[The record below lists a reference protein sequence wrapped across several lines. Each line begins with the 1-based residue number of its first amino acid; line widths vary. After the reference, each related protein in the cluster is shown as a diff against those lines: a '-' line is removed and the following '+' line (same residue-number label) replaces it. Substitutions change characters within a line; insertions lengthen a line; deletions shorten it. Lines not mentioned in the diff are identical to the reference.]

1 MIKYVCIFFAKEVVC
16 LNFVIFSAQ
25 YLPTVGGIER
35 YTNSLAKKLI
45 EKGHKI
51 TVVTSS
57 LKNVPDYET
66 DGDGIEIFRI
76 PVKWIMNRRF
86 SIPVPNRDFR
96 RIAEQLAERHF
107 DFAIIQTRFYLN
119 SVWASYFCKK
129 HKVPA
134 IVVEHGTAHLIR
146 DGIVG
151 FIGCAYEHI
160 AAKYVYHNCKNFYGV
175 SLACCQWLEH
185 FGLKGKG
192 CLYNAV
198 DPELVKSTAE
208 KGDATLK
215 EKISFEGKTTIAFA
229 GRFIK
234 EKGVVNLANAFKEI
248 NRRFPDVQLVM
259 AGDGELWQTV
269 KDMNVENLI
278 LPGNLSYE
286 HSLALLKN
294 SEIFCLPTFSEGF
307 STSVLE
313 AAALKAMIITTK
325 TGGSPQLIKDENH
338 GILIDSMECGD
349 IVDALDKALKDIEW
363 CRRCADN
370 AQENLVAHFTWD
382 QVAEEFLNI
391 YNRHR

>member
-1 MIKYVCIFFAKEVVC
+1 MSYDIKNLHKGVSF

-35 YTNSLAKKLI
+35 YTNSLGKKLI

-57 LKNVPDYET
+57 LAGLPNHEIAD
-66 DGDGIEIFRI
+66 DGIEIFRI
-76 PVKWIMNRRF
+76 PVKWIMNHRF
-86 SIPVPNRDFR
+86 SIPIPNGQFR
-96 RIAEQLAERHF
+96 GTAKQLAEKQF

-119 SVWASYFCKK
+119 SVWASRFCKK
-129 HKVPA
+129 NSIPA

-146 DGIVG
+146 NGLIG
-151 FIGCAYEHI
+151 FIGSTYEHI
-160 AAKYVYHNCKNFYGV
+160 AAKYVHHNCKNFYGV
-175 SLACCQWLEH
+175 SLACCGWLEH

-198 DPELVKSTAE
+198 DPALVAENAELGNNS
-208 KGDATLK
+208 LR
-215 EKISFEGKTTIAFA
+215 EKISFENKTTIAFA

-248 NRRFPDVQLVM
+248 NREFPDVQLVM

-269 KDMNVENLI
+269 KDMNVENII
-278 LPGNLSYE
+278 LPGNLSYQ

-294 SEIFCLPTFSEGF
+294 SDIFCLPTFSEGF

-325 TGGSPQLIKDENH
+325 TGGSPQLVKDDSY
-338 GILIDSMECGD
+338 GILIDSMESAD
-349 IVDALDKALKDIEW
+349 IVKALRKALSDKEYIKQCTE
-363 CRRCADN
+363 N
-370 AQENLVAHFTWD
+370 AYSNLIAHFTWD
-382 QVAEEFLNI
+382 RVADDFLDI
-391 YNRHR
+391 YQKHK

>member
-1 MIKYVCIFFAKEVVC
+1 M
-16 LNFVIFSAQ
+16 NFVIFSAQ

-57 LKNVPDYET
+57 LSGLPNHET
-66 DGDGIEIFRI
+66 DTDGIEIYRI

-86 SIPVPNRDFR
+86 SIPIPNGEFR
-96 RIAEQLAERHF
+96 STEKQLAAKHF

-119 SVWASYFCKK
+119 SVWASRFCKK
-129 HKVPA
+129 NSLPA

-146 DGIVG
+146 DGILG
-151 FIGCAYEHI
+151 FAGSTYEHI
-160 AAKYVYHNCKNFYGV
+160 AAKYIHHNCKNFYGV
-175 SLACCQWLEH
+175 SLACCGWLEH

-198 DPELVKSTAE
+198 DPDLVAQTARNGE
-208 KGDATLK
+208 ATLF
-215 EKISFEGKTTIAFA
+215 EKIDFTGKTTIAFA

-248 NRRFPDVQLVM
+248 NREFPDVQLVM
-259 AGDGELWQTV
+259 AGDGELWQQV
-269 KDMNVENLI
+269 KDMQVDNLI
-278 LPGNLSYE
+278 LPGNLSYP

-294 SEIFCLPTFSEGF
+294 SDIFCLPTFSEGF

-338 GILIDSMECGD
+338 GILIDSMESAD
-349 IVDALDKALKDIEW
+349 IVKALRKALSDREYTKQ
-363 CRRCADN
+363 CAEN
-370 AQENLVAHFTWD
+370 AHENLIRHFTWE

-391 YNRHR
+391 YNRHK

>member
-1 MIKYVCIFFAKEVVC
+1 M
-16 LNFVIFSAQ
+16 NFVIFSAQ

-57 LKNVPDYET
+57 LEGQPDHET
-66 DGDGIEIFRI
+66 ADDGIEIFRI

-86 SIPVPNRDFR
+86 SIPVPNGKFSAIRK
-96 RIAEQLAERHF
+96 QLAERHF

-119 SVWASYFCKK
+119 SVWASRFCKK
-129 HKVPA
+129 NKVPA

-151 FIGCAYEHI
+151 FVGSTYEHV
-160 AAKYVYHNCKNFYGV
+160 AAKYVYHNCRNFYGV
-175 SLACCQWLEH
+175 SLACCGWLEH

-198 DPELVKSTAE
+198 DPEAVKAAAE
-208 KGDATLK
+208 KGDASLR
-215 EKISFEGKTTIAFA
+215 EKINFEGKTTIAFA

-248 NRRFPDVQLVM
+248 TREFPRVQLVM

-278 LPGNLSYE
+278 LTGNLSYE

-313 AAALKAMIITTK
+313 AAALKAMVVTTK

-338 GILIDSMECGD
+338 GILIDSMESAD
-349 IVDALDKALKDIEW
+349 IVAGLRKALSDIEW

-382 QVAEEFLNI
+382 KVAEEFLNI
-391 YNRHR
+391 YNRHK

>member
-1 MIKYVCIFFAKEVVC
+1 M
-16 LNFVIFSAQ
+16 NFVIFSAQ

-57 LKNVPDYET
+57 LEGQTNHET
-66 DGDGIEIFRI
+66 ADDGIEIFRI

-86 SIPVPNRDFR
+86 SIPVPNGKFSA
-96 RIAEQLAERHF
+96 ISKQLAERHF

-119 SVWASYFCKK
+119 SVWASRFCKK
-129 HKVPA
+129 NKVPA

-151 FIGCAYEHI
+151 FVGSTYEHV

-175 SLACCQWLEH
+175 SLACCGWLEH

-198 DPELVKSTAE
+198 DPETVKAAAE
-208 KGDATLK
+208 KGDASLR
-215 EKISFEGKTTIAFA
+215 EKINFEGKTTIAFA

-248 NRRFPDVQLVM
+248 NREFPRVQLVM

-269 KDMNVENLI
+269 KDMKVENLI
-278 LPGNLSYE
+278 LTGNLSYE

-313 AAALKAMIITTK
+313 AAALKAMVVTTK

-338 GILIDSMECGD
+338 GILLESMETAD
-349 IVDALDKALKDIEW
+349 IVAGLRKALSDIEW

-382 QVAEEFLNI
+382 KVAEEFLNI
-391 YNRHR
+391 YNRHK

>member
-1 MIKYVCIFFAKEVVC
+1 M
-16 LNFVIFSAQ
+16 NFVIFSAQ

-57 LKNVPDYET
+57 LEGQPDHET
-66 DGDGIEIFRI
+66 ADDGIEIFRI

-86 SIPVPNRDFR
+86 SIPVPNGKFSAVRK
-96 RIAEQLAERHF
+96 QLAERHF

-119 SVWASYFCKK
+119 SVWASRFCKK
-129 HKVPA
+129 NKVPA

-151 FIGCAYEHI
+151 FVGSTYEHI

-175 SLACCQWLEH
+175 SLACCDWLKH
-185 FGLKGKG
+185 FGLTAKG

-198 DPELVKSTAE
+198 DPETVKAAAE
-208 KGDATLK
+208 KGDASLR
-215 EKISFEGKTTIAFA
+215 EKINFEGKTTIAFA

-248 NRRFPDVQLVM
+248 NREFPRVQLVM

-269 KDMNVENLI
+269 KDMKVENLI
-278 LPGNLSYE
+278 LTGNLSYE

-313 AAALKAMIITTK
+313 AAALKAMVVTTK

-338 GILIDSMECGD
+338 GILLESMETAD
-349 IVDALDKALKDIEW
+349 IVAGLRKALGDIEW

-382 QVAEEFLNI
+382 KVAEEFLNI
-391 YNRHR
+391 YNRHK

>member
-1 MIKYVCIFFAKEVVC
+1 VSF

-51 TVVTSS
+51 TVLTSS
-57 LKNVPDYET
+57 LPNLPSHET
-66 DGDGIEIFRI
+66 AADGIEIYRI

-86 SIPVPNRDFR
+86 SIPVPGGEFR
-96 RIAEQLAERHF
+96 SIEKQLASKNF

-119 SVWASYFCKK
+119 SVWASRFCKK
-129 HKVPA
+129 NGIPA

-146 DGIVG
+146 DGLLG
-151 FIGCAYEHI
+151 FIGSTYEHI
-160 AAKYVYHNCKNFYGV
+160 AARYINHNCKNFYGV
-175 SLACCQWLEH
+175 SLACCEWLKH
-185 FGLKGKG
+185 FGLEGKG

-198 DPELVKSTAE
+198 DPDLVAQTALNGE
-208 KGDATLK
+208 ATLF
-215 EKISFEGKTTIAFA
+215 EKIDFKDKTTIAFA

-234 EKGVVNLANAFKEI
+234 EKGVVNLAEAFKEI
-248 NRRFPDVQLVM
+248 NREFPDVQLVM
-259 AGDGELWQTV
+259 AGDGELWQQV
-269 KDMNVENLI
+269 KDMKVDNLI
-278 LPGNLSYE
+278 LPGNLSYP

-294 SEIFCLPTFSEGF
+294 SDIFCLPTFSEGF

-313 AAALKAMIITTK
+313 AAALKAMVITTK

-338 GILIDSMECGD
+338 GILIDSMDSAD
-349 IVDALDKALKDIEW
+349 IVKALRTALRDREYTKQ
-363 CRRCADN
+363 CAEN
-370 AQENLVAHFTWD
+370 AYKNLVRHFTWE

-391 YNRHR
+391 YNRHK